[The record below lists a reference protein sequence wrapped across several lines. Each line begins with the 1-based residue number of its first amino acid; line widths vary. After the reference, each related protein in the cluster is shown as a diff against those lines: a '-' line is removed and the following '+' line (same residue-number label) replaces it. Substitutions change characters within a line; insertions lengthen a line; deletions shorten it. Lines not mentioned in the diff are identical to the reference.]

1 MPHPCNY
8 PHPLAGRC
16 HATSTYHG
24 RVRPAST
31 SSRSQQPSASVSSI
45 RWLRRIAPHT
55 HKDQARLPSPWR
67 PHVAPKKRWHLRA
80 VTGLGFQLERRLE
93 EVDVERRD
101 LLKGA
106 RISVALQTLA
116 PSVGDQAVNDSAILL
131 LDPRLVVL
139 LVCTRP
145 SKLDTRRFAEV
156 AHRLVHEGAI
166 VVAI

>member
-1 MPHPCNY
+1 MPHPFNY

-55 HKDQARLPSPWR
+55 HKDLARLPSPWR
-67 PHVAPKKRWHLRA
+67 PHVAPKERWHLRA
-80 VTGLGFQLERRLE
+80 VTGQLERHLE

-106 RISVALQTLA
+106 RISVALQTLP
-116 PSVGDQAVNDSAILL
+116 PSVADLAANDSAILL

-145 SKLDTRRFAEV
+145 RKLDTRRFAEV